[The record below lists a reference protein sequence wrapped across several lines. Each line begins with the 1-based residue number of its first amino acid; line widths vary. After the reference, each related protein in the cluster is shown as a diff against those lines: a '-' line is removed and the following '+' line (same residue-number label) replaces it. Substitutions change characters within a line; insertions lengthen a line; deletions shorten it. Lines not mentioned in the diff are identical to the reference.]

1 MSINVQNLTKA
12 YGTKKAVDDISFD
25 VHSGEIVG
33 FLGPNGA
40 GKTTTMR
47 IITGFL
53 APTDGT
59 AKVEG
64 FDIHEQQL
72 NVRKSI
78 GYLPEHNP
86 LYLDMNVLDY
96 LEYAAQLQN
105 VEKGKIPHRIR
116 EMVGMCGLS
125 SVKHLDI
132 GQLSKGFRQRVGL
145 AQAMIHDPKVMILD
159 EPTSGLDPNQIVEI
173 RNLIRQVGKAKTV
186 LLSTHILPEVEATC
200 DRALIISNGKIVAN
214 GTTKELQTQF
224 QGSANVYLEI
234 ERDDNA
240 TRDVLEM
247 QLKQIS
253 SIENAVCTHELDASL
268 SFKLTA
274 AKDSDIRKQVYQFC
288 VQKKLSLL
296 ELHSE
301 QTSLEDVFHQL
312 TTEKN

>member
-12 YGTKKAVDDISFD
+12 YGTKRAVDDISFD

-72 NVRKSI
+72 DVRKSI

-96 LEYAAQLQN
+96 LEFAAQLQH
-105 VEKGKIPHRIR
+105 VEKSKIPHRIR

-132 GQLSKGFRQRVGL
+132 GQLSKGYRQRVGL

-214 GTTKELQTQF
+214 GTTKELQSQF
-224 QGSANVYLEI
+224 QGNERVYLEI
-234 ERDDNA
+234 EREDNVA
-240 TRDVLEM
+240 RDVVEM
-247 QLKQIS
+247 QLKQIPS
-253 SIENAVCTHELDASL
+253 VENAICTHELDTSL
-268 SFKLTA
+268 MFRLNA
-274 AKDSDIRKQVYQFC
+274 ARDVDIRKQVYQFC
-288 VQKKLSLL
+288 MQKKLSLL
-296 ELHSE
+296 ELRRE

>member
-1 MSINVQNLTKA
+1 MSINVQNLTKQ
-12 YGTKKAVDDISFD
+12 YGAKKAVDDISFD

-47 IITGFL
+47 ILTGFL
-53 APTDGT
+53 ASTNGT

-64 FDIHEQQL
+64 FDIHEQQMD
-72 NVRKSI
+72 VRKSI

-96 LEYAAQLQN
+96 LEYAAQLQH

-132 GQLSKGFRQRVGL
+132 GQLSKGYRQRVGL
-145 AQAMIHDPKVMILD
+145 AQAMIHDPRVMILD

-173 RNLIRQVGKAKTV
+173 RNLIRQVGKSKTV

-214 GTTKELQTQF
+214 GTTKELQSQF
-224 QGSANVYLEI
+224 QGSEHLYLEI
-234 ERDDNA
+234 EREDNV
-240 TRDVLEM
+240 TPDIIRM
-247 QLKQIS
+247 QLKTIS
-253 SIENAVCTHELDASL
+253 AVENVECTHELDSSL
-268 SFKLTA
+268 MFKLTA
-274 AKDSDIRKQVYQFC
+274 AKDVDLRKQVFQFC
-288 VQKKLSLL
+288 VQKNLSLL
-296 ELHSE
+296 ELRRV
-301 QTSLEDVFHQL
+301 QTSLEDVFHEL
-312 TTEKN
+312 TMEKN